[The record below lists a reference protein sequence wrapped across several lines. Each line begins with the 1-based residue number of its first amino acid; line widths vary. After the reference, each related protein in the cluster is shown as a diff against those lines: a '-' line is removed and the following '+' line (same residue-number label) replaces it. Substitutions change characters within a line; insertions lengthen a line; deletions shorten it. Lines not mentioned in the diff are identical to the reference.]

1 MDRAERSAVEAI
13 RTQAEILDLHGEDAS
28 DALNELIRTGLAS
41 PEDNPDEVAAR
52 VRRMTDAAILF
63 HLTRIRNHRQ

>member
-28 DALNELIRTGLAS
+28 DALNELIRTRFAS
-41 PEDNPDEVAAR
+41 PGDNPDEVAAR
-52 VRRMTDAAILF
+52 VRKMTDAEILS
-63 HLTRIRNHRQ
+63 HLVRIRNHRQ